1 MTPSDSLGLVARGF
15 VGPTHIMQAGGAKP
29 PSPAAVARKRSREQG
44 KGSSF
49 VDDSKPPDIK
59 ELKKYLS
66 EEEGALRASAPSM
79 LNREMVAQAEKI
91 SSIEERLSAV
101 EEYQEALDSGLIA
114 ELQRVL
120 RETYRLGTKL
130 EAWMNTFTPPLA
142 SGGNVAVSGEVQD
155 GMYANIHG
163 LTTTC
168 SSALHA
174 QLAFEKEYA
183 VNRSKIT
190 DEAVWERFKKVLELN
205 MLHDANKA
213 ALQVRADLLNAANSL
228 VNNLSHLSSVKEEMK
243 MLAHM
248 Y

>member
-1 MTPSDSLGLVARGF
+1 MDEQIDT
-15 VGPTHIMQAGGAKP
+15 
-29 PSPAAVARKRSREQG
+29 PAAHDK
-44 KGSSF
+44 
-49 VDDSKPPDIK
+49 
-59 ELKKYLS
+59 
-66 EEEGALRASAPSM
+66 
-79 LNREMVAQAEKI
+79 
-91 SSIEERLSAV
+91 RLSAV

-174 QLAFEKEYA
+174 QLA
-183 VNRSKIT
+183 R
-190 DEAVWERFKKVLELN
+190 
-205 MLHDANKA
+205 KA
-213 ALQVRADLLNAANSL
+213 
-228 VNNLSHLSSVKEEMK
+228 
-243 MLAHM
+243 
-248 Y
+248 